1 MVVGAGPAG
10 LMAAE
15 VMLGSGMSVTVYDAM
30 PSPGRKFLLAGKGGL
45 NLTHSEPL
53 EAFLDRYGSAR
64 PRLEPWLRRCGP
76 EQLRHWAREL
86 GVETFVGS
94 SGRVFPREMKA
105 APLLRAWLRRLR
117 AAGMKLHTRHR
128 WVGWEGECWVF
139 ETPAG
144 RVRVAAPGCAVL
156 ALGGGSWPRL
166 GSDGGWVP
174 WLRQRGVAVRA
185 LEPSN
190 CGYQVSWSD
199 VFRERFA
206 GAALKSIAL
215 SHAGVR
221 REGEL
226 VVTEHGLEGSL
237 IYPFSPAL
245 RGRLPAS
252 IELDLAP
259 HRTLE
264 RLEKEL
270 AHPRGGRS
278 WSEHLRRRTGLSGV
292 KAGLLRELGD
302 PGQPARSIKHLP
314 VRLEATRPL
323 EEAISSAG
331 GVAFE
336 ELDDHLMLGRIPGL
350 FCCGEMLDW
359 EAPTGGYL
367 LTACLSTGRVA
378 GEGAVAWAGLQPN
391 LPKARAE
398 TISEE
403 PVDDRER
410 EVLKSLVGV
419 IWADGDV
426 SDKERA
432 ILGNILLKLGYTEEE
447 IIEVGKFMQEGASP
461 DLDGLFPRADS
472 RRKLMKVLCNLS
484 AADGATS
491 LGELRYLNAMARQLQ
506 IEPEELAE
514 IRAEVEKRP

>member
-15 VMLGSGMSVTVYDAM
+15 VMLAGGLSVAVYDAM

-45 NLTHSEPL
+45 NLTHSESL
-53 EAFLDRYGSAR
+53 ESFLGRYGEAR
-64 PRLEPWLRRCGP
+64 SRLEPWLRAFGP
-76 EQLRHWAREL
+76 EQLRAWADAL

-117 AAGMKLHTRHR
+117 AAGMTLHTRHR
-128 WVGWEGECWVF
+128 LIDWEEEAWLF
-139 ETPAG
+139 EAPQG
-144 RVRVAAPGCAVL
+144 RVRVAPRVAVL

-166 GSDGGWVP
+166 GSDGGWVH
-174 WLRQRGVAVRA
+174 WLRRRGVEVRP

-190 CGYQVSWSD
+190 CGYQVGWSE
-199 VFRERFA
+199 VFRQRFA
-206 GAALKSIAL
+206 GAALKSVSL
-215 SHAGVR
+215 SYEGVQ

-245 RGRLPAS
+245 RGRLPAVV
-252 IELDLAP
+252 ELDLAP
-259 HRTLE
+259 HRSLE

-270 AHPRGGRS
+270 GRPRGSRS
-278 WSEHLRRRTGLSGV
+278 WSEHLRRTTGLSGV

-302 PGQPARSIKHLP
+302 PEQPARSIKRLP
-314 VRLEATRPL
+314 VRLEAARPL

-331 GVAFE
+331 GVTFSQ
-336 ELDDHLMLGRIPGL
+336 LDERLMLTRCPGV

-378 GEGAVAWAGLQPN
+378 GAGAAGWAGLRPN
-391 LPKARAE
+391 LPKAGAE

-432 ILGNILLKLGYTEEE
+432 ILGNILLKLGYTEDE
-447 IIEVGKFMQEGASP
+447 IIEVGKFMQDGASP

-514 IRAEVEKRP
+514 IRAEVEKQS